1 MQAEGVVPGIGTLQQ
16 RASIAIYASYAV
28 IGVFALA
35 LVCEVLELAGV
46 IDPFGDPDS
55 AVLMV
60 YAAIMLST
68 TLAFVVSIILVAM
81 WIHRAHANLHEA
93 GLPGL
98 QTSPGWAVGWYFVPI
113 ANLFKPFQAMRELWH
128 ESHQTADSFTSDAP
142 GTLTL
147 WWGLWVIGNI
157 LANVSFR
164 LGTLGDGSNLQPILI
179 LDIGSS
185 VCVIGAAWQLVQ
197 IITAITAAQRDTL
210 AASAIFE

>member
-28 IGVFALA
+28 IGIFALA
-35 LVCEVLELAGV
+35 LVCEALELAGV

-55 AVLMV
+55 AVLLF

-68 TLAFVVSIILVAM
+68 TLAFVVSVIVVAM

-128 ESHQTADSFTSDAP
+128 ESHQSADSFSSDAP

-147 WWGLWVIGNI
+147 WWGLWIVGNI
-157 LANVSFR
+157 LGNVSMR
-164 LGTLGDGSNLQPILI
+164 LGMAADAGNLQVATILG
-179 LDIGSS
+179 IGSS
-185 VCVIGAAWQLVQ
+185 ICTIGAAWQLIQ
-197 IITAITAAQRDTL
+197 IITAITEAQLDTL
-210 AASAIFE
+210 EASAIFE

>member
-28 IGVFALA
+28 IGIFVLA
-35 LVCEVLELAGV
+35 LLCEVLELAGV

-55 AVLMV
+55 LVTMV
-60 YAAIMLST
+60 YMVIMIST
-68 TLAFVVSIILVAM
+68 TLVFVVSVIVVAM

-98 QTSPGWAVGWYFVPI
+98 ETSPGWAVGWFFVPI

-128 ESHQTADSFTSDAP
+128 ESHQSADSFSSDAP

-147 WWGLWVIGNI
+147 WWGLWIVGNI
-157 LANVSFR
+157 LGNISMR
-164 LGTLGDGSNLQPILI
+164 LGMAADAGNLQVATILG
-179 LDIGSS
+179 IGSS
-185 VCVIGAAWQLVQ
+185 ICTIGAAWQLIQ
-197 IITAITAAQRDTL
+197 IITAITAAQLDTL
-210 AASAIFE
+210 EASAIFE